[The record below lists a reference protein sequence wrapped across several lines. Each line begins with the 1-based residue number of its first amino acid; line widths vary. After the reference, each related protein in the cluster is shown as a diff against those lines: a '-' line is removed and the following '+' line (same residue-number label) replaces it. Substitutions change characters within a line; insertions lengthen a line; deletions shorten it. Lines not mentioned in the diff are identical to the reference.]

1 MKRMIYFSPVG
12 FFISALMNVYSRLT
26 RPFMVYGF
34 WNSCTRRFKR
44 FTRISSTA
52 VIINKKKADIGDGV
66 WIWHYSIVDGT
77 AGVKIGDY
85 CQIGA
90 WVGIFSHSSHLA
102 VRLMGKNYIRENIE
116 NRIGY
121 VKKPVS
127 IGDYTF
133 IGANAMILP
142 GATTGKGCLISAGS
156 VVSSEVPDYSI
167 AKGIPAE
174 VVGSVFDLDKKFK
187 DLEGIKEM
195 YFDWRNF
202 QKYLEEKS

>member
-1 MKRMIYFSPVG
+1 MIYFSPVG
-12 FFISALMNVYSRLT
+12 FFISALMNVYAGFT

-44 FTRISSTA
+44 LTRISSTA

-66 WIWHYSIVDGT
+66 WIWHHSIVDGT
-77 AGVKIGDY
+77 GGVKIGDY

-90 WVGIFSHSSHLA
+90 WVGIFTHSSHLA
-102 VRLMGKNYIRENIE
+102 VRLMGEKYIRASVE

-121 VKKPVS
+121 VKRSVS
-127 IGDYTF
+127 IGEYTF
-133 IGANAMILP
+133 IGANSLILP
-142 GATTGKGCLISAGS
+142 GTTIGKGCLISAGS
-156 VVSSEVPDYSI
+156 VVSSNIPDYSI
-167 AKGIPAE
+167 AKGAPAE

-187 DLEGIKEM
+187 DFEGIKEM